1 MKLEVSHEG
10 YQNSQFFNPVIITTP
25 ARRSYSQK
33 EAYETTGPANSD
45 IFYGT
50 LDDHP
55 STSPIPAP
63 PWSNPMT
70 TIFTTGTSNAMS
82 GATSPQDTLDLMQQ
96 ELEDLNARQP
106 QYYADD

>member
-10 YQNSQFFNPVIITTP
+10 FQNSQFFNPVIITTP

-50 LDDHP
+50 LDDHSVDFTDP
-55 STSPIPAP
+55 GAALVEPDDDHLHHGDQQCDVWRDEPA
-63 PWSNPMT
+63 
-70 TIFTTGTSNAMS
+70 GHA
-82 GATSPQDTLDLMQQ
+82 
-96 ELEDLNARQP
+96 
-106 QYYADD
+106 